1 MDTVSTTH
9 AIILGVLQG
18 IAEFLPIS
26 SSAHLIVASSLLG
39 GRTMPLSMT
48 VALHLGTLGAV
59 LIYFWKDWLNLAKA
73 LWARLFE
80 GKKSFES
87 DSLFP
92 GLILGSIP
100 AAFFGLLWEEQI
112 EAYFHNPLSVVLPI
126 AIIGVALWLVDKKAP
141 ATRNIN
147 DVSLRDAFLIGLG
160 QACALI
166 PGFSRSGSTI
176 LAARLLKFRREDAA
190 RYSFLLGTPA
200 MGGAALLEG
209 KRMLAFAADPAL
221 YAGIAA
227 SLLTGCICIGFL
239 LRFLRRFGFFAFA
252 VYRIAFALS
261 VVAWFTVAR

>member
-1 MDTVSTTH
+1 MEPISVPH

-26 SSAHLIVASSLLG
+26 SSAHLIVASSALG
-39 GRTMPLSMT
+39 GRTMPLTMT

-59 LIYFWKDWLNLAKA
+59 LIYFWKDWLNLAGA
-73 LWARLFE
+73 LWARVFK

-87 DSLFP
+87 DELFP

-100 AAFFGLLWEEQI
+100 AAFFGLMWEDQI

-126 AIIGVALWLVDKKAP
+126 ALVGIGLWLVDIKAP
-141 ATRNIN
+141 STRGLKDITW
-147 DVSLRDAFLIGLG
+147 RDSFLIGIG

-176 LAARLLKFRREDAA
+176 LAGRLLKIRREDAA

-200 MGGAALLEG
+200 MGGAALLEA
-209 KRMLAFAADPAL
+209 KRMLALAGDPAL

-227 SLLTGCICIGFL
+227 SLATGCVCIGFL
-239 LRFLRRFGFFAFA
+239 LRFLRRFGFLAFA
-252 VYRIAFALS
+252 VYRLAFAVA

>member
-1 MDTVSTTH
+1 MDPISITH
-9 AIILGVLQG
+9 SIILGVLQG

-26 SSAHLIVASSLLG
+26 SSAHLIVASSALG
-39 GRTMPLSMT
+39 GRTMPLTMT

-59 LIYFWKDWLNLAKA
+59 LVYFWKDWINLAQA
-73 LWARLFE
+73 LWERISK

-87 DSLFP
+87 DRLFP

-100 AAFFGLLWEEQI
+100 AAFFGLMWEEQI
-112 EAYFHNPLSVVLPI
+112 ESYFHNPLSVVLPMAAVGI
-126 AIIGVALWLVDKKAP
+126 ALWLIDKKAP
-141 ATRNIN
+141 ATRGLKDI
-147 DVSLRDAFLIGLG
+147 SLRDSFLIGIG

-176 LAARLLKFRREDAA
+176 LAARLLKIGREDAA

-200 MGGAALLEG
+200 MGGAALLEA
-209 KRMLAFAADPAL
+209 KRMMALGGDPAL

-227 SLLTGCICIGFL
+227 SMLTGCICIGFL

-252 VYRIAFALS
+252 VYRVAFALS
-261 VVAWFTVAR
+261 VAAWFTLAR